1 MKKILIITAIIISVI
16 AINKN
21 KEENIIIPNNA
32 IRFRVIASSNRIED
46 QLNKNKIS
54 KSTQEYIYELTK
66 NSKSTAETKE
76 ILLKNK
82 TNIENHVKNYMITN
96 NIKENFNINIGNNY
110 FPDKNYKGVKYQAGY
125 YDSVVINLGD
135 SKGLNWWCVIYPPLC
150 LIEEDTEQVE
160 YTSLVSEILSKFD
173 M

>member
-1 MKKILIITAIIISVI
+1 MV
-16 AINKN
+16 
-21 KEENIIIPNNA
+21 
-32 IRFRVIASSNRIED
+32 
-46 QLNKNKIS
+46 
-54 KSTQEYIYELTK
+54 
-66 NSKSTAETKE
+66 
-76 ILLKNK
+76 
-82 TNIENHVKNYMITN
+82 TN